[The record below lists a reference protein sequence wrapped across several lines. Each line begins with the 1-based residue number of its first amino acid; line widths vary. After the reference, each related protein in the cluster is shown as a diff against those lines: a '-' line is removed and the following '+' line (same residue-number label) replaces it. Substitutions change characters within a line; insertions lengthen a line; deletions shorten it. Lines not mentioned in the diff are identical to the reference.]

1 MDIFINGFMI
11 ILLIAIACFLFSIG
25 YGIYGLL
32 CFVHIPTFV
41 AIPLTAFLTLY
52 AIASFVVAI
61 FNRIDKK
68 DET

>member
-32 CFVHIPTFV
+32 CFIHAPAFI
-41 AIPLTAFLTLY
+41 AIPLTAFFTLY
-52 AIASFVVAI
+52 IIASFFVAI

-68 DET
+68 NET